1 MSMEKKS
8 DAGNW
13 RNPLSVDNSGAA
25 RIADSLTLGG
35 ALRRKTAAG
44 VALGTFV
51 IESPVP
57 ATVSALALAG
67 FDFVVLDMEHSTID
81 FTRLELLIAASQAA
95 GLATLV
101 RPWGEDTGLIGKIL
115 DMGANGIMVPHVDS
129 PERARSVVEQARYA
143 PQGSRGLCPLTKYDS
158 LGEPLQALNDSTYVV
173 VQIEGRKA
181 LGQMAGI
188 AAVAGIDAVFVG
200 PYDLAMSMGVPPGS
214 AQVFA
219 AAEKLAEAVPGGPT
233 LGIYIDDPAK
243 CADWAARRFALQ
255 VVSFDGRMLSNGA
268 RSIAT
273 RARQGLHGKNEK
285 T

>member
-1 MSMEKKS
+1 MSMKEKPK
-8 DAGNW
+8 AGTW
-13 RNPLSVDNSGAA
+13 RNPLAVKNAGAE
-25 RIADSLTLGG
+25 RIAGSLILGG
-35 ALRRKTAAG
+35 GLRRKVAAG

-57 ATVSALALAG
+57 ATVHALALAG
-67 FDFVVLDMEHSTID
+67 FDFVVLDMEHSTVD
-81 FTRLELLIAASQAA
+81 FARLELLIAASQAV

-101 RPWGEDTGLIGKIL
+101 RPWGEDCGLIGKIL
-115 DMGANGIMVPHVDS
+115 DIGANGIMVPHVDS
-129 PERARSVVEQARYA
+129 PERARAVVEQARYA

-158 LGEPLQALNDSTYVV
+158 LGEPLLALNESTYVV
-173 VQIEGRKA
+173 IQIEGRKA

-219 AAEKLAEAVPGGPT
+219 EAEKLAGSVPDGPT

-243 CADWAARRFALQ
+243 CADWAAHFAG
-255 VVSFDGRMLSNGA
+255 S
-268 RSIAT
+268 SI
-273 RARQGLHGKNEK
+273 
-285 T
+285 

>member
-13 RNPLSVDNSGAA
+13 RNPLSVENAGAA
-25 RIADSLTLGG
+25 RIASSLTLGRE
-35 ALRRKTAAG
+35 LRRKAAAG

-81 FTRLELLIAASQAA
+81 FSRLELLIAASQAA

-115 DMGANGIMVPHVDS
+115 DMGANGIMAPHVDS
-129 PERARSVVEQARYA
+129 PERARAIVEQARYA

-173 VQIEGRKA
+173 IQIEGRKA

-233 LGIYIDDPAK
+233 LGIYIDDPMK

-273 RARQGLHGKNEK
+273 QARQGLRGKNEK